1 MRYCQYQL
9 ILFLYLAIVSP
20 QNISF
25 ETYSRSRMTGDIS
38 KIYAKI
44 GATRANINFLTRC
57 RKYEVI
63 PKGFM
68 AQKRIST
75 KKSCQMEDRFARIRM
90 RETLNALHA
99 KLFMLELDTKLVAE
113 AKKHKFTPEI
123 LKQAQNRE
131 YFKRM
136 KNLNRKFAKLMTQ
149 RETKP

>member
-25 ETYSRSRMTGDIS
+25 ETYSQSRMTGDIS

-57 RKYEVI
+57 RKYKVI

-99 KLFMLELDTKLVAE
+99 KLFMLELDTYV
-113 AKKHKFTPEI
+113 P
-123 LKQAQNRE
+123 ND
-131 YFKRM
+131 
-136 KNLNRKFAKLMTQ
+136 
-149 RETKP
+149 